1 MKKQI
6 GWDVVTLFQM
16 CRSKDNNRSTKKE
29 VKIKIYL
36 EYIYLNIFHTS
47 LLYTHGIN
55 HFSPISKMNI
65 KTTKQNSK

>member
-47 LLYTHGIN
+47 YYILMELTISLLYQRWI
-55 HFSPISKMNI
+55 
-65 KTTKQNSK
+65 

>member
-6 GWDVVTLFQM
+6 GWDVVTLFQI

-47 LLYTHGIN
+47 YYILMELTISLLYQRWI
-55 HFSPISKMNI
+55 
-65 KTTKQNSK
+65 